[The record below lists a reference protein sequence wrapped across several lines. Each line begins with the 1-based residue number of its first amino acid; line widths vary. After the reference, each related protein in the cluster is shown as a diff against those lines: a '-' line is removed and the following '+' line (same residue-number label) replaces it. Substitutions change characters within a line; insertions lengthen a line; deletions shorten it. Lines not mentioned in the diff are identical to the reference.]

1 MTDRA
6 ATLDR
11 LVAHAGLR
19 LKAAGIADPR
29 REAWRIWADLKGL
42 SSHTGSILSDEAV
55 PGGEAERFRNAVDRR
70 AGGEPLPYVTGLAG
84 FRELTLHA
92 DRRALI
98 PRPETEG
105 LVELLLARVPGG
117 RVADIG
123 TGTGC
128 IALALADEGRYDQ
141 ILAVDRSREALA
153 LAAENRAVTRLGID
167 LIHGDLLEGLGTA
180 TLDAVVSNP
189 PYLSDSEYAALD
201 PSVRLWEP
209 ELALASGP
217 DGLVA
222 TRQLL
227 LDGARVVRPGGW
239 IALEIDATRGA
250 ESARLAE
257 EAGWSDIAVH
267 DDLFGRARYLLAR
280 RSEML

>member
-1 MTDRA
+1 VSEPS

-19 LKAAGIADPR
+19 LKAAGVADPK

-42 SSHTGSILSDEAV
+42 SSHTGSILSEEAV
-55 PGGEAERFRNAVDRR
+55 PGTEAERFRNAVDRR
-70 AGGEPLPYVTGLAG
+70 AGGEPLPYVTGLVG

-105 LVELLLARVPGG
+105 LVELVLTRAPGG

-153 LAAENRAVTRLGID
+153 LAAENRTVTRLHID
-167 LIHGDLLEGLGTA
+167 LVLGDLLGSLGSE

-189 PYLSDSEYAALD
+189 PYLSEAEFAALD
-201 PSVRLWEP
+201 PSVKAWEP
-209 ELALASGP
+209 KLALASGD
-217 DGLVA
+217 DGLLA

-227 LDGARVVRPGGW
+227 HDAVRVVRPGGW
-239 IALEIDATRGA
+239 VALEIDASRGA
-250 ESARLAE
+250 ESARVAE
-257 EAGWSDIAVH
+257 VAGWSDITVH
-267 DDLFGRARYLLAR
+267 DDLFGRARYLVAR
-280 RSEML
+280 RSEIL

>member
-1 MTDRA
+1 MIEPVP
-6 ATLDR
+6 TLDR

-19 LKAAGIADPR
+19 LKAAGVAEPR

-42 SSHTGSILSDEAV
+42 SSHTGSILSEEAV
-55 PGGEAERFRNAVDRR
+55 PGGEAERFRQAVDRR
-70 AGGEPLPYVTGLAG
+70 AAGEPLPYVTGLAG
-84 FRELTLHA
+84 FRELTLHS

-117 RVADIG
+117 RIADIG

-141 ILAVDRSREALA
+141 VVAVDQSREALA
-153 LAAENRAVTRLGID
+153 LATENCGVTRLRID
-167 LIHGDLLEGLGTA
+167 LVLGDLVEALA
-180 TLDAVVSNP
+180 TESLDAVVSNP
-189 PYLSDSEYAALD
+189 PYLSDVEYAALD
-201 PSVRLWEP
+201 ASVKAWEP
-209 ELALASGP
+209 ALALASGP
-217 DGLVA
+217 DGLQA
-222 TRQLL
+222 TRRLL
-227 LDGARVVRPGGW
+227 HDALRVVRPGGW
-239 IALEIDATRGA
+239 IALEIDASRRSETA
-250 ESARLAE
+250 AAADV
-257 EAGWSDIAVH
+257 AGWSDIVVH